1 MEIRVKRIG
10 RSDFVVEAPSL
21 HEAYLEGAD
30 LTVADLREA
39 YLHGAAYLT
48 RANLRWADLRM
59 ADLTGGRSSRG
70 RSDRGHDNRGE
81 VRSNDWYQRPVDLG
95 VLDNE
100 YRKTA
105 RQRRLV
111 HKFRVRS
118 EQQRIA
124 TLADERASR

>member
-1 MEIRVKRIG
+1 MHGSPCIG
-10 RSDFVVEAPSL
+10 PWANNG
-21 HEAYLEGAD
+21 HETKGIATMNTHKPLNF
-30 LTVADLREA
+30 R
-39 YLHGAAYLT
+39 
-48 RANLRWADLRM
+48 
-59 ADLTGGRSSRG
+59 
-70 RSDRGHDNRGE
+70 DNRGE
-81 VRSNDWYQRPVDLG
+81 ARSNDWYQRPVDLG

-124 TLADERASR
+124 TLADARASR